1 MSPPERKLKLV
12 PSEAQLEALLST
24 SCPKERMCS
33 RTLSVILD
41 DRQQSQLVDVARER
55 FDRLSQKPAI
65 QRSWADLGN
74 ARSDCSPEDILKTDP
89 GLLNKTVFRREFG
102 GDMVLNSAI
111 LVSGYRFKPSD
122 SEGLRMS
129 IEKVKNGS
137 VIAKVIPLNTNETL
151 KITDGDKTIT
161 VSLYGQP
168 EDFMLE
174 GVYICVE

>member
-24 SCPKERMCS
+24 SWPKERMCS

-41 DRQQSQLVDVARER
+41 DRQHQQLVDVARER
-55 FDRLSQKPAI
+55 YARLSQKPPT
-65 QRSWADLGN
+65 QKNWADLEK
-74 ARSDCSPEDILKTDP
+74 AWPDCTPEDILKTDP
-89 GLLNKTVFRREFG
+89 GLLEKTVFRREYG
-102 GDMVLNSAI
+102 GDMVLDSAI
-111 LVSGYRFKPSD
+111 LVGGYRFKPSTTQ
-122 SEGLRMS
+122 GLRMS

-137 VIAKVIPLNTNETL
+137 VISKIIPLKTNETL

-161 VSLYGQP
+161 LSLYGQP